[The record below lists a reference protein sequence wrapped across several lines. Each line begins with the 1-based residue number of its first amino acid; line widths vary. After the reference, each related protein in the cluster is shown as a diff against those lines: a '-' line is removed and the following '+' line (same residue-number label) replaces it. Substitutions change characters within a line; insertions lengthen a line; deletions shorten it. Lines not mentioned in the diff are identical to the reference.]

1 MSHVTGGT
9 TINPFA
15 MFAPNP
21 VGVTFEGQE
30 TGEKIIL
37 LLRQHII
44 TLVPPAIITIILI
57 FVPFFISSFLNLV
70 GVNFLDFLNAGQIFL
85 LTVFWYLLIFGFA
98 FYRFL
103 FWYFNVYLLT
113 NERIVDFDFRGILH
127 KEISYAKLL
136 QIEDVSP
143 KTIGFFGTFFNF
155 GNVFIQ
161 TAGTKPE
168 FEFEKVAKP
177 DDVAQEILEQVR
189 SEEGEPPGVIA

>member
-1 MSHVTGGT
+1 MPHVTGGT
-9 TINPFA
+9 TTNPFA

-57 FVPFFISSFLNLV
+57 FVPFFISSFLNLI

-143 KTIGFFGTFFNF
+143 KMIGFFGTFFNF